1 MPKPPTLGRQR
12 RTNPV
17 VWCFAVVCSFIA
29 TTVIIAGIIVFS
41 GYLVIRPKM
50 PLLSV
55 RASRL
60 DNVEYNKADGIVAIK
75 LTIVINAENHNQK
88 AHARFYDTK
97 LLLGY
102 HGTNIARLVANP
114 FDLRKNESSDL
125 NYVVESSP
133 IPLKEE
139 EQYLTEQSLYKSKV
153 MLFVL
158 KGSSRTVWKVGPLG
172 PVKFSLHMYCELLL
186 PVNGS
191 VVRSHCSTKSH

>member
-17 VWCFAVVCSFIA
+17 VWCFAIVCSIIA
-29 TTVIIAGIIVFS
+29 TTVIIAGIVIFS
-41 GYLVIRPKM
+41 GYLVLRPKV

-55 RASRL
+55 RAARL
-60 DNVEYNKADGIVAIK
+60 DSIYYNGDVFAVK
-75 LTIVINAENHNQK
+75 LMVVIRAENHNRK
-88 AHARFYDTK
+88 AHASFYDTR

-102 HGTNIARLVANP
+102 HGVRIARLVADP
-114 FDLRKNESSDL
+114 FDVPRNGTVDL

-133 IPLKEE
+133 IPLPRE
-139 EQYLTEQSLYKSKV
+139 EQYLTDQSMKKSRL

-158 KGSSRTVWKVGPLG
+158 KGSSKTMWKVGPLG
-172 PVKFSLHMYCELLL
+172 EVKFTLHMDCELVL

-191 VVRSHCSTKSH
+191 VLLHSRCSTKSH